1 MRFHAR
7 RLYVLALLCTSF
19 AAAGN
24 QNWRTLAMTG
34 GIALQYPDTWWPV
47 SAQQDRLNI
56 LSSKGGA
63 AGVIIQKNQAQIIVS
78 TSPQAAGDSFDRLIA
93 LSVGKQTVV
102 STQELAATAPHGCMR
117 LREVVSLEEVAP
129 TSYLSA
135 TAIFCDTG
143 LSSVTVLL
151 RARQNDAHLRQYQE
165 VALRMARSIRRTQ

>member
-7 RLYVLALLCTSF
+7 RLYVLALLCASF
-19 AAAGN
+19 ASAGN
-24 QNWRTLAMTG
+24 QNWKTLAMTG

-47 SAQQDRLNI
+47 SADKDRLNI

-63 AGVIIQKNQAQIIVS
+63 EGVVIQKNQAQIIAS
-78 TSPQAAGDSFDRLIA
+78 TAPDAAGDSFDRLIA

-102 STQELAATAPHGCMR
+102 STEELAATAPHGCMR
-117 LREVVSLEEVAP
+117 LREVVSLEGVGPA
-129 TSYLSA
+129 TYVSD

-143 LSSVTVLL
+143 LASVIVLL
-151 RARQNDAHLRQYQE
+151 RNWQTDEQQSQYQE

>member
-7 RLYVLALLCTSF
+7 SLYVLALLCASF

-24 QNWRTLAMTG
+24 QNWKTLAMTG

-47 SAQQDRLNI
+47 SAEKERLNI

-63 AGVIIQKNQAQIIVS
+63 EGVVIQKNQAQIIVS
-78 TSPQAAGDSFDRLIA
+78 TAPQPAGDSFDRLIA

-102 STQELAATAPHGCMR
+102 STAELAATAPHGCMR
-117 LREVVSLEEVAP
+117 LREVLSREEVGP
-129 TSYLSA
+129 TSYVSA

-143 LSSVTVLL
+143 LTSVTVLL
-151 RARQNDAHLRQYQE
+151 RAWQNDEQLRQYQE